1 MISIKKRSSLTA
13 KAVRYAD
20 KAVRYADKAVRQ
32 ANKAVRQIDKAVR
45 HTAKAVRHTAEAVRH
60 AAEAVRQADKGDG
73 KFLLRLA
80 DCTARGSCSL
90 PAFVQLERAD
100 VLRAD

>member
-1 MISIKKRSSLTA
+1 MCQAA
-13 KAVRYAD
+13 KAVNRTDKAVRHADEAVHYAD
-20 KAVRYADKAVRQ
+20 KAVHYAAKVVRQADKAVRQ
-32 ANKAVRQIDKAVR
+32 A
-45 HTAKAVRHTAEAVRH
+45 AKAVHH
-60 AAEAVRQADKGDG
+60 ADKDDG